1 MMELDGKSAM
11 ITGASRGI
19 GMQIAIELAK
29 NGANLVIND
38 LDKEELAKTG
48 AMLVEK
54 YKIKV
59 TERVFDVSSKQDVDN
74 FVDEKV
80 DVDILV
86 NNAGIV
92 RDGLLFRI
100 SEEDW
105 DSVLAV
111 NLKSAFLLS
120 RGLIRPMM
128 KKRWGRI
135 INISSIVGQ
144 IGNAGQTNYAASK
157 GGLLAFTKS
166 LAREVASR
174 NITVNAVTPGFIET
188 IMTEKLSDDIRNQ
201 LKASIPMG
209 TLGTAEDIAKA
220 VFFLSSEGAKYI
232 TGATLPV
239 NGGMAMV

>member
-48 AMLVEK
+48 AMLAEK

-74 FVDEKV
+74 FVNEKV
-80 DVDILV
+80 EVDILV

-188 IMTEKLSDDIRNQ
+188 VMTEKLSDDIKNQ